1 MRDVQGIVKKSR
13 IGILFSYEEEWALNL
28 QPQHPDLRYLDTVLQ
43 YYDGFYRKGMDVDFL
58 STKDG
63 LEDYSVIAAPLLYLM
78 TPALEKKLT
87 EYVEKGGHLL
97 LTMRTGVMNEANVC
111 MSHCALPANLSTLVG
126 AEIESMTAC
135 MTGVQESAAAQE
147 KAVLRNGATF

>member
-63 LEDYSVIAAPLLYLM
+63 LEDYSVIVAPLLYLM

-87 EYVEKGGHLL
+87 EYVEKGGHL
-97 LTMRTGVMNEANVC
+97 
-111 MSHCALPANLSTLVG
+111 HCQ
-126 AEIESMTAC
+126 EI
-135 MTGVQESAAAQE
+135 
-147 KAVLRNGATF
+147 